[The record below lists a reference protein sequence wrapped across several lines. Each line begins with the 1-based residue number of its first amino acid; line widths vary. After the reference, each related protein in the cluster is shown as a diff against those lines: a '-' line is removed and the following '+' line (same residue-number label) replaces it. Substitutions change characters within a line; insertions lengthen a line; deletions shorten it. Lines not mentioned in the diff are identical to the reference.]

1 MVPKEIKSVNPKG
14 NQPWMLERLDDDE
27 LLEGLE
33 GLIKLKLQIPGYLEL
48 LAEE

>member
-1 MVPKEIKSVNPKG
+1 
-14 NQPWMLERLDDDE
+14 MLERLDDDE